1 MKMTTLCY
9 LERDEEYQVMF
20 MLRRAMASGNVMDVT
35 EEIIDNL
42 SSTKSNADFV
52 NFMLKKLH

>member
-1 MKMTTLCY
+1 MS
-9 LERDEEYQVMF
+9 
-20 MLRRAMASGNVMDVT
+20 SGSVMDVT

-52 NFMLKKLH
+52 KFMLKKLH

>member
-1 MKMTTLCY
+1 
-9 LERDEEYQVMF
+9 
-20 MLRRAMASGNVMDVT
+20 MLRRAMSSGSVMDVT

-52 NFMLKKLH
+52 NFMLKKMH

>member
-1 MKMTTLCY
+1 
-9 LERDEEYQVMF
+9 
-20 MLRRAMASGNVMDVT
+20 VT

-42 SSTKSNADFV
+42 SSTKCNADFV